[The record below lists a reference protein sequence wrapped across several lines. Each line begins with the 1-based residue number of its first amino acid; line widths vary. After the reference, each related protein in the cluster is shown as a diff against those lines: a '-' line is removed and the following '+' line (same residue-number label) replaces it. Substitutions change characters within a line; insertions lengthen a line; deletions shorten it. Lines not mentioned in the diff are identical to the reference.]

1 MSPGADAKIANQ
13 SDEPLVGN
21 SNLSPV
27 TAPELVGLSPIIQ
40 KETIKQGRKSPKAN
54 KKSNLQSQHQ

>member
-1 MSPGADAKIANQ
+1 MSPGTDAKIANQ

-21 SNLSPV
+21 SNLSPI

-40 KETIKQGRKSPKAN
+40 KDTIK
-54 KKSNLQSQHQ
+54 